1 MTQLPS
7 ASKLAWMCRRGLLE
21 LDLILRTI
29 REERYTQLSDEEKAL
44 FCDFLDT
51 PDNELLAYL
60 LGQEQVDAA
69 EYPDLSS
76 LISKICI
83 KK

>member
-1 MTQLPS
+1 MQLPS
-7 ASKLAWMCRRGLLE
+7 DTKLTWMCRRGLLE
-21 LDLILRTI
+21 LDLILKNI
-29 REERYTQLSDEEKAL
+29 REEQYPELSDAEKIL

-60 LGQEQVDAA
+60 LGQETIDAIQ
-69 EYPDLSS
+69 YPELSK
-76 LISKICI
+76 LITKLAI